1 MLSGEVR
8 IKDGMERARCWG
20 EYRVLVNDAQVLGCK
35 IGRRKDNQNRVRTE
49 TRASPSGGIK
59 QLVNARE
66 QVLTPP
72 EKVSQKWEMGMGDH
86 D

>member
-1 MLSGEVR
+1 MGWTP
-8 IKDGMERARCWG
+8 ARCRG
-20 EYRVLVNDAQVLGCK
+20 EYRVLVDDAQALGCK
-35 IGRRKDNQNRVRTE
+35 IGRGKENQNQVRTE

-72 EKVSQKWEMGMGDH
+72 EKVSQKWELGMGSATDQI
-86 D
+86 

>member
-1 MLSGEVR
+1 MR
-8 IKDGMERARCWG
+8 WKPARCRG

-35 IGRRKDNQNRVRTE
+35 IGRGKDNQNRVRTE

-72 EKVSQKWEMGMGDH
+72 ENVSQKWEIGMGVRD
-86 D
+86 

>member
-1 MLSGEVR
+1 MRRKL
-8 IKDGMERARCWG
+8 ARCRG

-35 IGRRKDNQNRVRTE
+35 IGRGKDNQNRVRTE

-72 EKVSQKWEMGMGDH
+72 EKVSQMREIGWGFH

>member
-1 MLSGEVR
+1 MR
-8 IKDGMERARCWG
+8 WKPARCRG
-20 EYRVLVNDAQVLGCK
+20 KYRVLVNDAQVLGCK
-35 IGRRKDNQNRVRTE
+35 IGRLGGKDNQNRVRTE

-72 EKVSQKWEMGMGDH
+72 EKVSQKWEIGMGDH